1 MEFFFCQ
8 KIERLDLESIKTLT
22 SKKSKIS
29 LTPYDKA
36 ELFFEGLK
44 DEPDFA
50 KPAIRTQMAK
60 VFARL
65 HSGEVKGINKM
76 KYRSTKSDGWWNTYE
91 VENHF
96 EQIWWLMKHAP
107 KKFTGT
113 PDLIY
118 KTVKMNKRDFWSE
131 VKLVESIL
139 HKYYT
144 ENPETA
150 VICHNDPHRNNIMS
164 NREGDF
170 DPDSLILIDFDQA
183 GYGFRAFDLLY
194 NIFNWNHI
202 PSVED
207 EIAFIDGKSFALK
220 LIFEI

>member
-1 MEFFFCQ
+1 
-8 KIERLDLESIKTLT
+8 
-22 SKKSKIS
+22 
-29 LTPYDKA
+29 
-36 ELFFEGLK
+36 
-44 DEPDFA
+44 
-50 KPAIRTQMAK
+50 
-60 VFARL
+60 
-65 HSGEVKGINKM
+65 
-76 KYRSTKSDGWWNTYE
+76 
-91 VENHF
+91 
-96 EQIWWLMKHAP
+96 MKHAP

-150 VICHNDPHRNNIMS
+150 VICHNDPHRKNIMS

-207 EIAFIDGKSFALK
+207 EIAFIDAYVNEYNSINNSTLTSETMLDEFRAHKPYMMLARKAFLLSFGAFGVDKEIDDHIYYLREKYIDIMAREYNHTVPESNALK
-220 LIFEI
+220 WTISLVLLLILNAI